1 MFQGPADPK
10 CGQPDPSEKW
20 KGPKRLC
27 TQPKPHSPTPAPPGA
42 PIWGQSCLLEL
53 QRGSEKHITQRMT
66 FPFLSLLWSNW
77 PVQPAFS
84 ETQTTKTLLFIPASG
99 PPFRPWCYGT
109 STQKAVPKGRPSTM
123 GLKSDT
129 PAPTPHPQPQFSA
142 NLTLP
147 ILLNPKMPSPSPNR
161 QRLQQILFMLC
172 GKRH

>member
-66 FPFLSLLWSNW
+66 FPFLSFPCSG
-77 PVQPAFS
+77 
-84 ETQTTKTLLFIPASG
+84 QTGQSSLPFQRHRPRKHFCSFLHLGHPFVLGAMVPPRRKPSPRAG
-99 PPFRPWCYGT
+99 PPPWDSNPT
-109 STQKAVPKGRPSTM
+109 HQPQP
-123 GLKSDT
+123 
-129 PAPTPHPQPQFSA
+129 PTPSLSLV
-142 NLTLP
+142 LT
-147 ILLNPKMPSPSPNR
+147 
-161 QRLQQILFMLC
+161 
-172 GKRH
+172 